1 MTGQRDLRPVIVG
14 ALVLLLAIVALGVLK
29 PPVARQE
36 EPDDSIPVQA
46 DPGDEVRPASF
57 PLRSEPRGPT
67 RPIDDSL
74 QPSVGGEDGAPIA
87 F

>member
-1 MTGQRDLRPVIVG
+1 MTGERDLRPVIVG

-29 PPVARQE
+29 PPVVRQKK
-36 EPDDSIPVQA
+36 PDDSVPVQA
-46 DPGDEVRPASF
+46 EPGDEARSASF
-57 PLRSEPRGPT
+57 PLRSEPRGRA

-74 QPSVGGEDGAPIA
+74 QPSVGTEDGAPIA